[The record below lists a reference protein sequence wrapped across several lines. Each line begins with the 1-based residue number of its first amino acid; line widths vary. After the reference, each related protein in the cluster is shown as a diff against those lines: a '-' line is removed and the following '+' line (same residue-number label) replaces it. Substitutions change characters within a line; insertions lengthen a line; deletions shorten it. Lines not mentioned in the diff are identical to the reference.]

1 MFSLLISHCLGASE
15 VIELGDYDYYDYIG
29 KDKPAFVKFYNPTCP
44 HCFAMSDEFWQAS
57 EVFEG
62 KVNFCAIDCIA
73 HKGLCVEKFGIEKYP
88 SVALFEKN
96 SMTPIP
102 YENAMVA
109 QDFAKFIEERTNITG
124 TKIPKYFYEI
134 SPSNFEYWK
143 TSKKCAFAIYYSSV
157 FPHHKRFLFEARR
170 AAEIFEDEENVTLGI
185 IRCDKYRELCR
196 KVRDDG
202 YPVATR
208 FTYGQEVPFNDIA
221 LSNFVVSDINDNC
234 GTHRKM
240 DGTIEDD
247 IGVVPEAE
255 KYVELFMKGDEAQK
269 KEAIEKVKSIN
280 GAAYYA
286 KVMERIN
293 KEGNDKV
300 RETMHKMEKMM
311 LNRSVSRKNRDIIK
325 KNYNVFR
332 VFFPPPPTPT
342 PTPAPKRTIVPN
354 PLKDQK
360 NVEGPHH
367 IGKGKKH
374 DDNVHSHMQQQHHHQ
389 QIPHHK
395 IPIEN
400 DDL

>member
-1 MFSLLISHCLGASE
+1 MFFHLISFCFSAAE

-29 KDKPAFVKFYNPTCP
+29 KDRPAFVKFYNPTCP

-73 HKGLCVEKFGIEKYP
+73 HKHLCVDTFGIEKYP
-88 SVALFEKN
+88 SVALFENN

-109 QDFAKFIEERTNITG
+109 QDFAKFVEEKTKING
-124 TKIPKYFYEI
+124 TKIPKYFFEI
-134 SPSNFEYWK
+134 SPTNFEYWK
-143 TSKKCAFAIYYSSV
+143 TSKMCAFAIYYSSV
-157 FPHHKRFLFEARR
+157 FPHHKRFLYEARK
-170 AAEIFEDEENVTLGI
+170 AAEIFEDEENVTIGI
-185 IRCDKYRELCR
+185 IRCDKYKDLCK

-208 FTYGQEVPFNDIA
+208 FTYGREMPFNDIA
-221 LSNFVVSDINDNC
+221 LVNFVVEDINDNC
-234 GTHRKM
+234 GTHRKL

-247 IGVVPEAE
+247 IGVIPEAKE
-255 KYVELFMKGDEAQK
+255 YVKLFMEGDEEQK
-269 KEAIEKVKSIN
+269 KEAIEKIKTIK
-280 GAAYYA
+280 GASYYV

-293 KEGNDKV
+293 KEGIEKV
-300 RETMHKMEKMM
+300 KETIHKMEKMM
-311 LNRSVSRKNRDIIK
+311 VNRSISRKNRDIIK

-342 PTPAPKRTIVPN
+342 PTPAPKRTLVPN

-367 IGKGKKH
+367 VGKGQKQNPH
-374 DDNVHSHMQQQHHHQ
+374 QNQPTHQQHHK